1 MLLYYGGS
9 VNARCMLTDLA
20 PFHFYLG
27 IPVIWAQA
35 MPQVH
40 FENNKR
46 NVMYIYL
53 EKIALSS

>member
-1 MLLYYGGS
+1 MNG
-9 VNARCMLTDLA
+9 RCMLTDLV

-40 FENNKR
+40 FENNKH
-46 NVMYIYL
+46 NVMYIYF